1 MIYQS
6 EYFKDTFSTKEM
18 REVFSDKKRIQAW
31 LDTEVAIAKAQANL
45 KIIPKFVVK
54 EISKAAS
61 VKNFN
66 LETMKKDY
74 LKIGFPIIPLLNQLK
89 NLCSKE
95 SSRWIHW
102 GATTQD
108 IIDTGM
114 VLQMRQGFIYLQSD
128 LEKIMNIIS
137 RLVKKHQNTVMP
149 GRTFQQHASPITFGY
164 KAAIWLDELLRHQ
177 KRLIEIKKRVFV
189 CSYGGAVG
197 NLSSLG
203 NNGFKVMNQIA
214 KELKLASPA
223 ITWHTSRDRWADV
236 IYWLS
241 LVTTTIG
248 KIANEISILMRTEI
262 AEVKEP
268 YFKGRGASST
278 MPQKQNP
285 TICPVIIAIS
295 NRLRNTL
302 PIQLSAM
309 LQEHERSTAGQPTE
323 WLVIPETFIL
333 TSGALYQAKKL
344 LDGLQI
350 NKDKMKANLDFDNNG
365 LIMSESV
372 MMGLANKIG
381 RSNAHLLITEV
392 VNRSIKNNSSLFDEL
407 AKDKKISV
415 HLSHNDIIKLLK
427 PENYLG
433 SSSKMIN
440 RVLMDFKKFKNHKK

>member
-6 EYFKDTFSTKEM
+6 EYFKDAFSTKEM

-54 EISKAAS
+54 EISKAAN

-66 LETMKKDY
+66 LEKMKKDY
-74 LKIGFPIIPLLNQLK
+74 LKVGFPIIPLLNQLK

-177 KRLIEIKKRVFV
+177 KRLFEIKKRVFV

-203 NNGFKVMNQIA
+203 NHGIKVINQMS
-214 KELKLASPA
+214 KELKLAPPN
-223 ITWHTSRDRWADV
+223 ITWHSSRDRWADI

-241 LVTTTIG
+241 LVTTTTA

-262 AEVKEP
+262 AEVREP
-268 YFKGRGASST
+268 YFKGKGASST

-285 TICPVIIAIS
+285 TICPIIIAIS
-295 NRLRNTL
+295 NRLRDTL

-323 WLVIPETFIL
+323 WLSIPETFIL
-333 TSGALYQAKKL
+333 TSGALNQTKRL
-344 LDGLQI
+344 LTGLQI
-350 NKDKMKANLDFDNNG
+350 NKVKMKTNLDFDNNG
-365 LIMSESV
+365 FIMSESV
-372 MMGLANKIG
+372 MMGLAKKIG
-381 RSNAHLLITEV
+381 RSGSHKIITEV
-392 VNRSIKNNSSLFDEL
+392 VNRSIKNNTSLFIEL
-407 AKDKKISV
+407 NKDKKILA
-415 HLSHNDIIKLLK
+415 HLSYNDIIKLLK

-433 SSSKMIN
+433 VSSKMIQ
-440 RVLMDFKKFKNHKK
+440 RVLLDFNNYRK